1 MADDPVADRLREA
14 LAGEPVSEQRMFGGT
29 CFMLGGNML
38 AGSHKSEL
46 LVRVGKEAHA
56 AALARPHSR
65 PMEMRGRVMEGFVF
79 VAADG
84 FARDDDLHAWLRL
97 ARAYVD
103 TLPPKKTGGPGKR
116 AASAKTIVAIRS

>member
-1 MADDPVADRLREA
+1 MAQDFVADRLRAA
-14 LAGEPVSEQRMFGGT
+14 LASEPVTEQRMFGGT

-38 AGSHKSEL
+38 AGSHKNEL
-46 LVRVGKEAHA
+46 LVRVGKEARA

-65 PMEMRGRVMEGFVF
+65 AMEMRGRIMEGFVS

-84 FARDDDLHAWLRL
+84 YARDEDLHAWLTL

-103 TLPPKKTGGPGKR
+103 TLPPKKKRTAGRKR
-116 AASAKTIVAIRS
+116 AKD

>member
-1 MADDPVADRLREA
+1 
-14 LAGEPVSEQRMFGGT
+14 MFGGT

-46 LVRVGKEAHA
+46 LVRVGKKAHS

-84 FARDDDLHAWLRL
+84 FARDEDLRAWLTL

-103 TLPPKKTGGPGKR
+103 TLPPKEKKAAGSKPPKR
-116 AASAKTIVAIRS
+116 